1 MAPLPG
7 AAPASLPAPW
17 QLPFELAWEALRAGS
32 RPVGPVLYDPEGQ
45 AVTGRVQPQNS
56 VLLHNRQGSRVACS
70 RGVRRPAAGPVRR
83 AARAAVGGVRYGS
96 QRSPEGAGARE
107 ARRLLDAGVL
117 TAPTAEAAY
126 ALIAPSLVG

>member
-32 RPVGPVLYDPEGQ
+32 RPVGAMLYDPEGQ
-45 AVTGRVQPQNS
+45 AVTAGRNRRTAHCCTTGRV
-56 VLLHNRQGSRVACS
+56 REWR
-70 RGVRRPAAGPVRR
+70 AAGVSVSRPSARFGGLLVRLWE
-83 AARAAVGGVRYGS
+83 VRYGP
-96 QRSPEGAGARE
+96 QRSPEGAGAWE

>member
-1 MAPLPG
+1 V
-7 AAPASLPAPW
+7 SV
-17 QLPFELAWEALRAGS
+17 S
-32 RPVGPVLYDPEGQ
+32 RPSARFGG
-45 AVTGRVQPQNS
+45 
-56 VLLHNRQGSRVACS
+56 LL
-70 RGVRRPAAGPVRR
+70 VRLWE
-83 AARAAVGGVRYGS
+83 VRYGS